1 MKKILVLGLDGLDYH
16 YCSFLM
22 QKGVLPHLCDLK
34 KKGVFKSLKSTEP
47 ANSFPAWTSF
57 MTGADP
63 GEHGIFYPLIYQQ
76 KNSYKHELVSS
87 LSPKEKNI
95 WQKLSANG
103 ISVGI
108 INQPMTFP
116 VFEVNGFMISG
127 RLTPHMD
134 SEFCFPP
141 EMKSELVREFP
152 EYRINVSWNDFLSDG
167 ENLIRFLKNIDSRKE
182 LSFYLF
188 DKYDPDVKTVIHT
201 ETDSVCH
208 KLWNDKKLIDH
219 LYIKMD
225 ELVKDYTDRYRDHN
239 IIIISDHGFGSCYAT
254 VNINKFLEEKG
265 LLEFKRTKEEK
276 KTFKG
281 IKSRAKKILY
291 AVKVLEN
298 LREFRKKNNKRRR
311 SYKGIEEDI
320 NFSKTKVFCRDD
332 LGLRVNLEGREPRGI
347 VKEREVPDLYKKLRE
362 DILSMEDGLHFNYR
376 IFNDL
381 LKKEEVY
388 TGRFVKYA
396 PDYIFQYRPFYDR
409 CVKANYTKGDIVQSN
424 DQMSGKHT
432 PFGVY
437 FSSEDYEKNISH
449 MEISSI
455 KDIAGLIEALCGSKP

>member
-1 MKKILVLGLDGLDYH
+1 LNVVMKKILVLGLDGLDYH

-291 AVKVLEN
+291 AVKVLETSGN
-298 LREFRKKNNKRRR
+298 SEKKIIKEEGAIRELKKISIFQKQRFFAGMTWG
-311 SYKGIEEDI
+311 SESIWKGE
-320 NFSKTKVFCRDD
+320 NPGGSSK
-332 LGLRVNLEGREPRGI
+332 
-347 VKEREVPDLYKKLRE
+347 KERSLIYTRSCGRIYSLWKTGC
-362 DILSMEDGLHFNYR
+362 ISIIGSSMTF
-376 IFNDL
+376 
-381 LKKEEVY
+381 
-388 TGRFVKYA
+388 
-396 PDYIFQYRPFYDR
+396 
-409 CVKANYTKGDIVQSN
+409 
-424 DQMSGKHT
+424 
-432 PFGVY
+432 
-437 FSSEDYEKNISH
+437 
-449 MEISSI
+449 
-455 KDIAGLIEALCGSKP
+455 